1 MDAYQLECSQAA
13 LVELKNF
20 NPVSERVADLIAI
33 VERRLNM
40 CLVIFGADGMG
51 GAAFNSDASSMHEL
65 PQLTWRATIEAVQLL
80 ITQVEQETQSRPGC
94 LPADQEGCRL
104 MSLLFRLR
112 REVMEGYGFS
122 HERLESNRGN
132 ARKGVF

>member
-13 LVELKNF
+13 LLELKNF
-20 NPVSERVADLIAI
+20 NPISERVAYLIAI
-33 VERRLNM
+33 VERRLDI
-40 CLVIFGADGMG
+40 CQVVFGGDAMG
-51 GAAFNSDASSMHEL
+51 GAAFNSDTSSMHEL
-65 PQLTWRATIEAVQLL
+65 LQLTWRATIEAVQLL

-122 HERLESNRGN
+122 LEKHRNKTG
-132 ARKGVF
+132 GD